1 MGRRKCTFFVVAIC
15 AASMPDASRGS
26 AAAIARADVT
36 GANMPGANVP
46 GKTSAVHASGEV
58 TERAGAGHTAVVFG
72 DPVLGSVLGV
82 VDIGGIIGGISNN
95 TIFIFII

>member
-82 VDIGGIIGGISNN
+82 VGIGGIFQISNN